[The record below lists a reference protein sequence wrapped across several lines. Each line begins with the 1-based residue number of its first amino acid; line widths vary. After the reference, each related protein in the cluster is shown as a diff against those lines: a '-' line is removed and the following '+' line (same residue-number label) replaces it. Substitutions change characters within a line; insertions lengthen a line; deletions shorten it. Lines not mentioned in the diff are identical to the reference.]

1 MAGKNQSFFKTR
13 IMKSI
18 KHIIAILSLLLLS
31 FWTSDLLAQ
40 NPAKLLRDGNK
51 AYHKEDF
58 ETAEKK
64 YLEAN
69 EKSEDTFKSGF
80 NLGTALYKQEKY
92 EEAAKQFESMSK
104 ITDDKEM
111 KAKAYHNLGNSLFK
125 QEMLQESIDAYKN
138 ALRNNPKDADTRR
151 NLAKA
156 LQMLQEQEEQ
166 QDGDDEN
173 EEDKDQEKDENQD
186 GDNKKD
192 EKDNENQE
200 NDQQEQDKNDEQN
213 KEQEQK
219 EQEQR
224 ENELS
229 KEEAERM
236 LDAIKNEEEDLLQEL
251 QKRKGQ
257 KINIEKDW

>member
-1 MAGKNQSFFKTR
+1 
-13 IMKSI
+13 MKST

-125 QEMLQESIDAYKN
+125 QEMLNESIEAYKN

-166 QDGDDEN
+166 EQQDGDDEDEN
-173 EEDKDQEKDENQD
+173 EEEKDQEKDENQD
-186 GDNKKD
+186 GEN
-192 EKDNENQE
+192 EEEEQDNENQE
-200 NDQQEQDKNDEQN
+200 NDQQEEDKNEEQN
-213 KEQEQK
+213 KEQEQKEK